1 MFDNVDMFLMKNLYI
16 IEIVNVC
23 YDNIVRVLLK
33 CRKIILL

>member
-1 MFDNVDMFLMKNLYI
+1 MFDNVDMFLMKNL
-16 IEIVNVC
+16 IEILNVC